1 MAIVPSPRPQ
11 RCCRTIGRST
21 RDLLE
26 RVRSLIDD
34 DAREPGTSSGSEV
47 SNLESPASR
56 RKGSP
61 TALLVFGYP
70 KGSRSALVSTE
81 RVRTSTSVRGLP
93 DEHSGRS
100 RRPPPFRAHPMARR
114 GTGREGLRSSLVWCI
129 LGFSSAFCGRCRQG
143 PGSTLV
149 RCGRG
154 PRHGCPGQRR
164 RDLRQVRG
172 HFYAPACGTRVEPEP
187 AHIWQAL
194 SAHVDHRPCVGWA
207 STVVTRD
214 SHPCTTGVARVQ
226 VICR

>member
-1 MAIVPSPRPQ
+1 MKPDSRSQGPQLKPSSPARGPRRQ
-11 RCCRTIGRST
+11 AA
-21 RDLLE
+21 E
-26 RVRSLIDD
+26 RVTYCATRLRLPEGVQVGPGEHRTGPDVDIRAWPSGRAFRSIAQTATLQGSSN
-34 DAREPGTSSGSEV
+34 GTKRDRTRR
-47 SNLESPASR
+47 SPVLPR
-56 RKGSP
+56 
-61 TALLVFGYP
+61 LV
-70 KGSRSALVSTE
+70 
-81 RVRTSTSVRGLP
+81 
-93 DEHSGRS
+93 HSGCR
-100 RRPPPFRAHPMARR
+100 F
-114 GTGREGLRSSLVWCI
+114 
-129 LGFSSAFCGRCRQG
+129 GRCRQG

-172 HFYAPACGTRVEPEP
+172 HFYAPACSTRVEPEP